1 MGGVRKDPAAWE
13 HTHVFGQD
21 RRRPGEMRTLIVI
34 GLTAVM
40 MAIEIAAGAA
50 YGSMALLADGL
61 HMASHAV
68 ALTISAIAYY
78 HARTYA
84 HDQQYCF
91 GTGKVNALGG
101 FTGAVLLA
109 TFAVA
114 MTWESVHRM
123 VSPVVIAFDQAI
135 IVAVLGLAVNGGS
148 MLVLGHREH
157 DEPDSD
163 GSPAGDGHGSRPCA
177 ETTDIDHHVHGP
189 NCDHNHGHDEDHE
202 RCHDHAHDHAHEH
215 KHDHEHDHDH
225 GHGHDHN
232 LRAAYLHVLADALTS
247 FLAIF
252 ALLAGKFYS
261 LNWVDPAMGIV
272 GGIMVS
278 RWSVG
283 LLRQTGSVLLDRQAP
298 PGVLREIRDAIES
311 QTGHRVVDLHVW
323 TIGPN
328 LRAAELVIVAD
339 EPFSPEVYKRLL
351 RSGLRLAHVTV
362 ETHRS
367 EPAVGPRESHA

>member
-1 MGGVRKDPAAWE
+1 MGGHSTDSSPWE

-21 RRRPGEMRTLIVI
+21 RRRPGEVRTLVVI

-40 MAIEIAAGAA
+40 MAVEITAGAVC
-50 YGSMALLADGL
+50 GSMALLADGL

-78 HARTYA
+78 HARTHA
-84 HDQQYCF
+84 HDRQYCF

-123 VSPVVIAFDQAI
+123 ISPVVIAFDQAI

-148 MLVLGHREH
+148 MLVLGHR
-157 DEPDSD
+157 DRDDPGQGDS
-163 GSPAGDGHGSRPCA
+163 GPAGDQESQPNNATTESGHRVHSR
-177 ETTDIDHHVHGP
+177 
-189 NCDHNHGHDEDHE
+189 NCGHD
-202 RCHDHAHDHAHEH
+202 
-215 KHDHEHDHDH
+215 HDHEHGHDHDH
-225 GHGHDHN
+225 DHHQEREHGHDHN

-252 ALLAGKFYS
+252 ALLAGKYFS
-261 LNWVDPAMGIV
+261 LNWIDPAMGIV

-283 LLRQTGSVLLDRQAP
+283 LLRQAGAILLDRQAP

-311 QTGHRVVDLHVW
+311 KTGHQVVDLHVW

-328 LRAAELVIVAD
+328 IRAAELVVVAEEPYSPD
-339 EPFSPEVYKRLL
+339 EYKKMLC
-351 RSGLRLAHVTV
+351 SGLKLAHVTV
-362 ETHRS
+362 ETHRMS
-367 EPAVGPRESHA
+367 TGVEARGTQE

>member
-1 MGGVRKDPAAWE
+1 
-13 HTHVFGQD
+13 VFGQD
-21 RRRPGEMRTLIVI
+21 RRRPGEMRTLVVI

-40 MAIEIAAGAA
+40 MAIEITAGAV

-135 IVAVLGLAVNGGS
+135 VVAVLGLLVNGGS
-148 MLVLGHREH
+148 MLVLGHRER
-157 DEPDSD
+157 DESGSD
-163 GSPAGDGHGSRPCA
+163 GSRPVDDHESQPCA
-177 ETTDIDHHVHGP
+177 ETAESDRHVLGG
-189 NCDHNHGHDEDHE
+189 NCGHEHGHGLGQ
-202 RCHDHAHDHAHEH
+202 RHEH
-215 KHDHEHDHDH
+215 QRECNDEHEHEHEIDHEHGHEH
-225 GHGHDHN
+225 VHGHDHN

-252 ALLAGKFYS
+252 ALLAGKYFS

-283 LLRQTGSVLLDRQAP
+283 LLRQTGAILLDRQAA

-311 QTGHRVVDLHVW
+311 KTGHQVVDLHVW

-328 LRAAELVIVAD
+328 IRAAELVIVAE
-339 EPFSPEVYKRLL
+339 EPFPPEVYKQMLC
-351 RSGLRLAHVTV
+351 SGLKLAHVTI
-362 ETHRS
+362 ETHRGS
-367 EPAVGPRESHA
+367 IGVETRETQA